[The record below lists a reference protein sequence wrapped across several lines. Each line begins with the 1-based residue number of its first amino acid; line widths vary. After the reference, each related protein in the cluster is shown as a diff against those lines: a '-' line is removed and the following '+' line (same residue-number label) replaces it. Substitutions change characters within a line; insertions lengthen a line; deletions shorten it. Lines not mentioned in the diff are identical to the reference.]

1 MESPIIAARRRNAPA
16 DASPPGTASRRE
28 SLTRARDLAAA
39 GLIASEFEARIAR
52 VAERY
57 AVAVTPSMADLIA
70 RDDASD
76 PIARQFIPDVAE
88 LDQDPGELAD
98 PIGDAAHSPLE
109 GLVHRYPDRVL
120 VKLASVCPVYCRF
133 CFRREMVGQ
142 GEANLSEREF
152 AAALDY
158 IRAHEEIWEVVL
170 TGGDPLTLSP
180 RRLAQATEALA
191 AMPHVKI
198 LRWHTRLPVA
208 APERVTAALAE
219 ALIGDGDKTIYVAL

>member
-133 CFRREMVGQ
+133 CFRREMIGPKSSGHQSSGVLSR
-142 GEANLSEREF
+142 EALE
-152 AAALDY
+152 AALAY
-158 IRAHEEIWEVVL
+158 VAERSQIWEVIFS
-170 TGGDPLTLSP
+170 GGDPFILSA
-180 RRLAQATEALA
+180 RRLREASERFGA
-191 AMPHVKI
+191 ISHVK
-198 LRWHTRLPVA
+198 V
-208 APERVTAALAE
+208 
-219 ALIGDGDKTIYVAL
+219 